1 VKLGSRVGVVIP
13 TRNRPQL
20 AKRAVESALAQ
31 THREL
36 DVVVVIDGPDDATQ
50 QILTAICDKR
60 LTVTVTPQR
69 GASAARN
76 IGVRMLSTD
85 WIAFL
90 DDDDIW
96 QPTKLETQLR
106 AATLST
112 ASTLVLSCRARRETV
127 NGSRIEPRRLPRAH
141 EPVSEFLFHPS
152 GLSLSRGYIQTS
164 TLLAPRTLALS
175 QPFDEALPLH
185 EDWDWTLRAVQ
196 RSDVQLV
203 LLPDVLVT
211 VDQNSQHGR
220 LSTSTDWRY
229 SLDWIK
235 QRRTLVTDRAYS
247 GFISSVVAAKAARSH
262 AGAQELWHLMKA
274 AARGRLSPSH
284 VMTLII
290 WLVFPDRLIKFL
302 GRITEPLWGRR
313 GRPSP

>member
-112 ASTLVLSCRARRETV
+112 ASTLVLSCLSYRTSASSTRTRAGFRV
-127 NGSRIEPRRLPRAH
+127 
-141 EPVSEFLFHPS
+141 PVSP
-152 GLSLSRGYIQTS
+152 I
-164 TLLAPRTLALS
+164 RTLAFQGLHPNVNPPGATNPCAFAALRRGTAAS
-175 QPFDEALPLH
+175 RRLGLDVTSRAAFRRSIGSAAGCSCHRRSKLAARPAKHVHRLAVLTRLDQAKENSRNRSRLFRLHIERGRRKSCTKPCGSTGALALDESSGPWPTLALTRNDADHL
-185 EDWDWTLRAVQ
+185 A
-196 RSDVQLV
+196 
-203 LLPDVLVT
+203 
-211 VDQNSQHGR
+211 R
-220 LSTSTDWRY
+220 LS
-229 SLDWIK
+229 
-235 QRRTLVTDRAYS
+235 
-247 GFISSVVAAKAARSH
+247 
-262 AGAQELWHLMKA
+262 
-274 AARGRLSPSH
+274 
-284 VMTLII
+284 
-290 WLVFPDRLIKFL
+290 
-302 GRITEPLWGRR
+302 
-313 GRPSP
+313 